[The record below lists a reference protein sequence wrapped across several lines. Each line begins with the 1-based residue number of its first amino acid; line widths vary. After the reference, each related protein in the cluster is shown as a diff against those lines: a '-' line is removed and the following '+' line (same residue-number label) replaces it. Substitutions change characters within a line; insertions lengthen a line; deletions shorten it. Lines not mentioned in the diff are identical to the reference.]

1 MKKSSVQKK
10 RLGRILLAE
19 GCITEE
25 QLAQAL
31 GHQKQW
37 KGSVKLGSELI
48 RRGYISEEDLA
59 FVLAK
64 QLNIPWL
71 SLHECRIDQDAVRAV
86 DAKLARKLSMMP
98 VAKRN
103 GGLTVATIDPTDLVT
118 LDTLGF
124 AAGMRIEPVIA
135 TSSDIRWAIAR
146 YYDRIAEP
154 VPHISR
160 KRDLLGPDDLLHG
173 EEQTALE
180 RLVEVIRKKG
190 VLTDPERSDIL
201 EGSQ

>member
-1 MKKSSVQKK
+1 MKNSGIRKK

-71 SLHECRIDQDAVRAV
+71 SLHECCIDRDAARAV
-86 DAKLARKLSMMP
+86 DAKLAKQLSMMP

-103 GGLTVATIDPTDLVT
+103 GELTVATIDPTDLGT
-118 LDTLGF
+118 LATLGF
-124 AAGMRIEPVIA
+124 AVGMRIEPVIA

-154 VPHISR
+154 APHISR
-160 KRDLLGPDDLLHG
+160 KRDLLGPEDLMCG
-173 EEQTALE
+173 EKQTALE
-180 RLVEVIRKKG
+180 LLVDVLEKKG
-190 VLTDPERSDIL
+190 VLTDQERSDIL
-201 EGSQ
+201 EGLQ

>member
-1 MKKSSVQKK
+1 MKNSGIRKK

-37 KGSVKLGSELI
+37 KGAVKLGSELI

-71 SLHECRIDQDAVRAV
+71 SLHECRISRDAVRVV
-86 DAKLARKLSMMP
+86 DAKLAKQLSLMP
-98 VAKRN
+98 VAK
-103 GGLTVATIDPTDLVT
+103 GDGELTVATIDPTDLVT

-124 AAGMRIEPVIA
+124 AAGVRIEPVIA

-146 YYDRIAEP
+146 YYDRIEEP
-154 VPHISR
+154 APHITR
-160 KRDLLGPDDLLHG
+160 RRDRLEPDDMICG
-173 EEQTALE
+173 EKQTALE
-180 RLVEVIRKKG
+180 RLVDVLAKKG
-190 VLTDPERSDIL
+190 VLTDRERADIL
-201 EGSQ
+201 EGIR